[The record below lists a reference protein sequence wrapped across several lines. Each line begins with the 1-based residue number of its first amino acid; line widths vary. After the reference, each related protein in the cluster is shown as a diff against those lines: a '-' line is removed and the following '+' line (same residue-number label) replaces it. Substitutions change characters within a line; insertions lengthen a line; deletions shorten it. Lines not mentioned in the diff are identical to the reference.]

1 VLSPAPHIWQICCI
15 VAKAGCKDCFAGV
28 ALPKI
33 GAWRC
38 LLAKNLTHRSAVT
51 GGVPCLLA
59 GDGRW
64 MVEFRLEA

>member
-1 VLSPAPHIWQICCI
+1 VQ
-15 VAKAGCKDCFAGV
+15 KAICKDCFAGV
-28 ALPKI
+28 ALPEI

-59 GDGRW
+59 GDGGW
-64 MVEFRLEA
+64 MVKFRLEA